1 MPVSGRVRLV
11 GPLDERTS
19 YLTEAVVDATD
30 AVSADT
36 AVATDPTDVAGTT
49 ETDCLVWVGP
59 ATRDG
64 LVTLV
69 ERAGGRTGAPVVIVD
84 DGTVTPEAAFDAGVT
99 EYVRAGEG
107 DGAVLARRVERLL
120 TETTTVSDR
129 PRAATDGSGEQSEV
143 PGARPVK
150 PRAVTAERVLER
162 VDRGVVGLDENWQIT
177 YVNGRAEAMIGH
189 SREDLVGTD
198 SREAFPDADGAAFER
213 ECREALDTQEVRT
226 FETYSERTDSW
237 LDVTVFP
244 ATEGLSVSL
253 RDVTERRRTTAELER
268 NERALRD
275 LQRLA
280 SSRDLSVPEKLD
292 RALAVGC
299 ERLDLELG
307 YLTRIEDD
315 TQTILMRHGDHE
327 AFEPQTSAPLCDT
340 YCRRAIET
348 DGVLAVEDTVAAGW
362 DDDPA
367 DDRFGLRCY
376 LGGTIV
382 VDGDRFGTLC
392 FGGDQPRGEPF
403 SGAEETFIEVLIEWV
418 SYELERREHDRE
430 LGRYETIVRSVDD
443 GVYELDAEG
452 RFTFVN
458 PSLCRITGYDA
469 EELVGEHVSVVKDDA
484 ATEAAVTALLAG
496 DETERTV
503 ESVLQRRRGPPVP
516 CEDSVTVRTNDDGTV
531 RGVVG
536 VVRDITEQKAQR
548 EMLSELVTS
557 SRSLMQARDRGEVA
571 EMAAQAVKNVLG
583 FELNVVRLF
592 DRDGDR
598 LEPAGTTDAVTERGL
613 ETPSYGVDEGGP
625 GRAFV
630 DGELF
635 VVDDTTEIDDGPEHD
650 IVRSALHIPMGV
662 HGTISIG
669 AEETGAFSDVDR
681 RAVQLLATSAA
692 AAANRAKR
700 EQEVRDARERV
711 DTLVDR
717 INGLIEDTVEV
728 LVQSATREELEHGVV
743 EQLVATDPYAFAWIG
758 KPDLATERVEA
769 AAWDGAVPALESA
782 VSERSLDRAG
792 ARDAADPAALALD
805 DESVHI
811 VDDLA
816 DAPADS
822 VHAVAH
828 EAGLGSMI
836 AIPLAYK
843 DAEYGVLCVYA
854 SGTDAFADREQVVLT
869 ALGRAVGNAVN
880 AIESGRI
887 LSTDR
892 VVELEFTV
900 RDSDLLFG
908 RLSARSGAALELT
921 GSVHESDGS
930 LRLYA
935 AVTGADIEAVDSLL
949 AEDSAVTDWNVIADH
964 GDEVL
969 FEAVVEESLVAV
981 LADHGAV
988 TSSVTAEDGVARY
1001 TIELPYEA
1009 EARELFE
1016 LVEGRYHGTDLVG
1029 YHEHERPV
1037 RTRQEFREAVTDRFT
1052 DRQETAVR
1060 TAFLG
1065 GFFKWPRDVDGDDLA
1080 ESMDISRPTYHQH
1093 LRAAQRK
1100 VFDELFDPHSGRRE

>member
-1 MPVSGRVRLV
+1 MAVSGRVLVV
-11 GPLDERTS
+11 GPRSDRVSHLADAVEAAADGVT
-19 YLTEAVVDATD
+19 TEAVA
-30 AVSADT
+30 
-36 AVATDPTDVAGTT
+36 ATDPNEGTDASGA
-49 ETDCLVWVGP
+49 DCVVWVGD
-59 ATRDG
+59 ATADALADLVDHVDG
-64 LVTLV
+64 QV
-69 ERAGGRTGAPVVIVD
+69 GAPVVVVG
-84 DGTVTPEAAFDAGVT
+84 DGTVSPDSAFDAGVAA
-99 EYVRAGEG
+99 YVQAGAGE
-107 DGAVLARRVERLL
+107 GAVLARRVEQLVAG
-120 TETTTVSDR
+120 TPSGSER
-129 PRAATDGSGEQSEV
+129 PRTAADGSGDQSDI
-143 PGARPVK
+143 PQTGAVQRQ
-150 PRAVTAERVLER
+150 ADSAERVLER
-162 VDRGVVGLDENWQIT
+162 VESGIVGLDGRWRIT
-177 YVNGRAEAMIGH
+177 YLNDRAAAMIGR
-189 SREDLVGTD
+189 SRDDLLGADVWD
-198 SREAFPDADGAAFER
+198 AFPDAEGTAFER
-213 ECREALDTQEVRT
+213 ELRDALDTQEVRT
-226 FETYSERTDSW
+226 FETNDEGIGSW
-237 LDVTVFP
+237 LEVTVSP
-244 ATEGLSVSL
+244 ATDGMSLSL
-253 RDVTERRRTTAELER
+253 RDVTEKRRTRAELER

-280 SSRDLSVPEKLD
+280 SSRDLPVAEKLD

-299 ERLDLELG
+299 ERLDLDLG

-315 TQTILMRHGDHE
+315 TQTILARHGDHE
-327 AFEPQTSAPLCDT
+327 AFEPETSAPLCET
-340 YCRRAIET
+340 YCRRAVET

-376 LGGTIV
+376 LGRTLV
-382 VDGDRFGTLC
+382 VDGERFGTLC
-392 FGGDQPRGEPF
+392 FGGNQPRAEPF

-443 GVYELDAEG
+443 GVYELDTEG

-458 PSLCRITGYDA
+458 PALCRITGYDA

-484 ATEAAVTALLAG
+484 ATEAAVSALLSG

-503 ESVLQRRRGPPVP
+503 ESVLQRKRGPPVP
-516 CEDSVTVRTNDDGTV
+516 CEDSVTVRTDEDGTV

-557 SRSLMQARDRGEVA
+557 SRSLMQARDREEVA

-583 FELNVVRLF
+583 FGLTVVRLF
-592 DRDGDR
+592 DREADR
-598 LEPAGTTDAVTERGL
+598 LEPVGTTDVVTERGL

-635 VVDDTTEIDDGPEHD
+635 VVDDATEIDDGRDHD
-650 IVRSALHIPMGV
+650 VVGSTLHIPMGV

-669 AEETGAFSDVDR
+669 VEETDAFSDVDR

-700 EQEVRDARERV
+700 EQEIRDARERV

-717 INGLIEDTVEV
+717 INGLIENTVEV
-728 LVQSATREELEHGVV
+728 LVQSATREELERGVV

-758 KPDLATERVEA
+758 EPDLATERVEA
-769 AAWDGAVPALESA
+769 AAWDGAVPALEA
-782 VSERSLDRAG
+782 TVSDLSVDRAA
-792 ARDAADPAALALD
+792 ARDAADPVALALD
-805 DESVHI
+805 DETVHI

-836 AIPLAYK
+836 AVPLTYK
-843 DAEYGVLCVYA
+843 DAGYGVLCVYA
-854 SGTDAFADREQVVLT
+854 RDADAFADREQVVLT

-908 RLSARSGAALELT
+908 RLSARTDAELELT

-930 LRLYA
+930 LRLY
-935 AVTGADIEAVDSLL
+935 VGASDADVEAVESVLSHDG
-949 AEDSAVTDWNVIADH
+949 AVTDWNVIADH
-964 GDEVL
+964 GGEVL
-969 FEAVVEESLVAV
+969 CEAVVDDSLIAV

-988 TSSVTAEDGVARY
+988 TRSVTAEDGVARY

-1016 LVEGRYHGTDLVG
+1016 LVDDRYRGTDLVG

-1052 DRQETAVR
+1052 ERQETAIR

-1065 GFFKWPRDVDGDDLA
+1065 GFFEWPRDVDGDDLA
-1080 ESMDISRPTYHQH
+1080 GSMDISRPTYHQH

-1100 VFDELFDPHSGRRE
+1100 VFDELFDPHSGR